1 MDTDPR
7 TIALVL
13 ARGRVVFGLLS
24 LVVPGLVAKL
34 VLGANSPHSRALLRM
49 VGIRDVALGVG
60 AITSL
65 KEETQDA
72 EWVAMGALADAGDS
86 LAMWL
91 APIGWRR
98 FANALFAKSMAIV
111 GLLCARQLADQRTTS
126 AEAGAPALRI
136 GRPRAQKS
144 MPESAGIHL
153 PARVTASRH
162 RARSSVPFGSTR
174 AAVTMFSRGRRP
186 IRDDLRRGRP

>member
-65 KEETQDA
+65 KEGTQDA

-111 GLLCARQLADQRTTS
+111 GLLCARQLADQRTS
-126 AEAGAPALRI
+126 AEAGAPA
-136 GRPRAQKS
+136 S
-144 MPESAGIHL
+144 E
-153 PARVTASRH
+153 
-162 RARSSVPFGSTR
+162 
-174 AAVTMFSRGRRP
+174 
-186 IRDDLRRGRP
+186 

>member
-1 MDTDPR
+1 VDTDPR
-7 TIALVL
+7 TIALVI

-24 LVVPGLVAKL
+24 LVVPGLVAKV
-34 VLGANSPHSRALLRM
+34 VLGSSSPTSRALLRM
-49 VGIRDVALGVG
+49 VGIRDIALGVG

-98 FANALFAKSMAIV
+98 FANALFAKGAAIV
-111 GLLCARQLADQRTTS
+111 GILCARELADQRT
-126 AEAGAPALRI
+126 
-136 GRPRAQKS
+136 
-144 MPESAGIHL
+144 
-153 PARVTASRH
+153 
-162 RARSSVPFGSTR
+162 
-174 AAVTMFSRGRRP
+174 AVTE
-186 IRDDLRRGRP
+186 